1 MRTLGVAVASLLLT
15 AGCHHNVRARDASV
29 ALPSPAE
36 SRRVAAG
43 GICDVDPSACPGGN
57 GVRAMAT
64 GSVAAEAYAV
74 QQVSRRG
81 SWAASLFGA
90 TTGSSSAAA
99 TPQLPS
105 TASPSAALE
114 MIEVEARLAI
124 QVEDLAES
132 AERFRTMVRAG
143 GGTLTYDTA
152 TIAHGASEATF
163 EVRVPMTQ
171 ADKTIAALEGLG
183 TVRAREIKASDVS
196 KEYHDEELL
205 LANQTAAMTRYEA
218 LLKTAA
224 NVSEV
229 MEVERQLERLRAEI
243 DRLKGDLA
251 WTRDKVARATI
262 RVRLFPSESAPEAV
276 FAPEATL
283 YPGIRATTLFDLR
296 GESGRYG
303 YAGAGLVLSFRDA
316 LGIHFG
322 RALSIEL
329 DVDRAFGTAPPGSSY
344 AYVALLGSD
353 FYSDLLGAGRRTF
366 LNPYLGWR
374 LGYADSE
381 GRGDLAVGA
390 VVGLDLLKT
399 KSVMLD
405 LHARALAL
413 AGSHLGPHA
422 FVVPGLSISVAF

>member
-1 MRTLGVAVASLLLT
+1 MRTLGVAAASLLLT
-15 AGCHHNVRARDASV
+15 AGCHHHVRARDASV
-29 ALPSPAE
+29 ALPSPPE

-43 GICDVDPSACPGGN
+43 GICDVDPSACPAGN

-64 GSVAAEAYAV
+64 GSVAAEVYSV
-74 QQVSRRG
+74 QQISRRG

-90 TTGSSSAAA
+90 TTGSSA

-105 TASPSAALE
+105 NASPSAPLE

-124 QVEDLAES
+124 QVEDLAQA
-132 AERFRTMVRAG
+132 AERFRTMVRSG

-152 TIAHGASEATF
+152 TFAHGASEATF

-183 TVRAREIKASDVS
+183 TVRAREIKASDVA

-205 LANQTAAMTRYEA
+205 LVNQTAAMTRYEG
-218 LLKTAA
+218 LLKTAS

-283 YPGIRATTLFDLR
+283 YPGVRATALFDLR

-329 DVDRAFGTAPPGSSY
+329 DVDRATFGTAPPGSSY

-381 GRGDLAVGA
+381 GRGDLAVGG

-399 KSVMLD
+399 KSIMLD
-405 LHARALAL
+405 LHARGLAL